1 MVLTTPGPLLGDV
14 IVNVTDDGTGSAGG
28 ADYTFTSPT
37 QVTFL
42 AGSTNGAT
50 ETATI
55 TITDDDFDESNET
68 IDLSLSLN
76 SAPLDTIVASSI
88 TSHTVTIT
96 DDDTAGVTVFPMSV
110 TVTEG
115 GTTDSYTVVLES
127 QPTNNVTITPSTNN
141 GEVTVSPNSHTFV
154 PGNWDQAETFIVTA
168 VDDGDVEGEH
178 FDTITHAVTGDSQY
192 AALPTIDSVA
202 VTITDN
208 DDFDISIAD
217 LASAETDGNP
227 TFLFTVSI
235 SPQSPANITVDYS
248 TATGGGGNPA
258 GATEFESISNRQFT
272 ILANTS
278 TVDIDVIT
286 TGDDVDEDEGRLSS
300 SISPTHRTG

>member
-1 MVLTTPGPLLGDV
+1 MPRLLTAAVLAASVVPLSAAPALAVSRSVAFSSSGSSTTETGTHDVTVVLTTPGPLLGDV

-127 QPTNNVTITPSTNN
+127 QPANNVTIIPSTNN

-168 VDDGDVEGEH
+168 VDDGDV
-178 FDTITHAVTGDSQY
+178 
-192 AALPTIDSVA
+192 
-202 VTITDN
+202 
-208 DDFDISIAD
+208 
-217 LASAETDGNP
+217 
-227 TFLFTVSI
+227 
-235 SPQSPANITVDYS
+235 
-248 TATGGGGNPA
+248 
-258 GATEFESISNRQFT
+258 
-272 ILANTS
+272 
-278 TVDIDVIT
+278 
-286 TGDDVDEDEGRLSS
+286 
-300 SISPTHRTG
+300 